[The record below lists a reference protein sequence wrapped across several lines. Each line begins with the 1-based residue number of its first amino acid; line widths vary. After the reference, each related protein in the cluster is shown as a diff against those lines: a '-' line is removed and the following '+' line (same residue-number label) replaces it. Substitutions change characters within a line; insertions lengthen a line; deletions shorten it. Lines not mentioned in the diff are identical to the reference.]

1 MELINELYAEEPRIS
16 AAAMAQTLEILTL
29 VLAPFAPYLA
39 QELWEEQGHP
49 GPVFKHAW
57 PVFDPGLARES
68 EVEIVV
74 QINGK
79 NRAKL
84 TVAPGTDEAE
94 LRRLALADAKIQSLI
109 AGKTVAKVIAVPDKL
124 VNLVVK

>member
-1 MELINELYAEEPRIS
+1 
-16 AAAMAQTLEILTL
+16 
-29 VLAPFAPYLA
+29 
-39 QELWEEQGHP
+39 LWEEQGHS

-57 PVFDPGLARES
+57 PAFDPELARES

-84 TVAPGTDEAE
+84 TVAPGTGEDE
-94 LRRLALADAKIQSLI
+94 LRRLALADPKIQSLL
-109 AGKTVAKVIAVPDKL
+109 AGKTVVKVIAVPDKL